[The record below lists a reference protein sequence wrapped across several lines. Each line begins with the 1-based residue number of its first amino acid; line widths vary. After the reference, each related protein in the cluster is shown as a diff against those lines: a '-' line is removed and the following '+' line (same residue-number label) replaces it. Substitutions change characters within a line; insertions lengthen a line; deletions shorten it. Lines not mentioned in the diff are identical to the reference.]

1 MANKSISQLDS
12 ASTLQGTDLIEI
24 ASDQGSSTYASKSTT
39 LSGLESF
46 LNGNLIED
54 VSNKFT
60 LNSSLELVNSNFKAI
75 RIANIVFVAFEGS
88 ITHGSPLNTTY
99 KLYDIDSSIRPIINL
114 CSYCRGWNDSSRLT
128 VDSFITVRTTGELET
143 NGGEWNRF
151 STSWII
157 NN

>member
-54 VSNKFT
+54 ISNKFT
-60 LNSSLELVNSNFKAI
+60 PNSSLTFATGSPKVEIV
-75 RIANIVFVAFEGS
+75 RIGNMCFLQFFAS
-88 ITHGSPLNTTY
+88 ITSGASAVGSDTLLGTLDNSILPSQNISCWCAGQGDSNQRSTI
-99 KLYDIDSSIRPIINL
+99 DISDGGL
-114 CSYCRGWNDSSRLT
+114 KTRGGNW
-128 VDSFITVRTTGELET
+128 VRFQIF
-143 NGGEWNRF
+143 WK
-151 STSWII
+151 IAV
-157 NN
+157 